1 MAARIKPAGTTT
13 EQTMAALV
21 QANPHAFNDGNPNK
35 LKAGV
40 TMKVPAAG
48 KIKALTAEQVNG
60 ILHADGTT
68 APAAAQ
74 TPAAAPAA
82 AVAKSAPAAKGKSGD
97 VLKLV
102 PAEAAGGQP
111 DGKLSVLEQQV
122 SAREQSLKDAE
133 ARIAAWS
140 NNSSRCKV
148 VSPWHRKL
156 LLWYRLHRL
165 LSWMQRPVRRQLPRH
180 LWQHLRPSR
189 SLRLNR

>member
-1 MAARIKPAGTTT
+1 VVWQRVSKPAGTTT

-21 QANPHAFNDGNPNK
+21 QSPHAFNDGNPNK

-40 TMKVPAAG
+40 TMKVPAVS

-68 APAAAQ
+68 APAAARLR
-74 TPAAAPAA
+74 PPPRAAG
-82 AVAKSAPAAKGKSGD
+82 KSAPAAKGDGD

-133 ARIAAWS
+133 ARIAALEQQLKS
-140 NNSSRCKV
+140 LQSGKPMASQAAAV
-148 VSPWHRKL
+148 VPAASA
-156 LLWYRLHRL
+156 
-165 LSWMQRPVRRQLPRH
+165 PVVDATASTPAVA
-180 LWQHLRPSR
+180 PAPVAAPAPKPVVAP
-189 SLRLNR
+189 LNR